1 MQTKCHHI
9 ILGEEEEEEET
20 SGVAFAGEA
29 QSAG

>member
-9 ILGEEEEEEET
+9 ILGEEEEEEEA